1 MTGWGNNTGIR
12 VLRTRK
18 HGFVSVD
25 APYTFGGAAPSFTTV
40 PMRVPTGCPPPT
52 TTTSRTVATGCSYEH
67 SDGKCPASQPA
78 AACRTDADCAAVN
91 PADKRLTCHGVQ
103 VTCQPAGTCGT
114 GRKGGTLCAANVTK
128 TTTTGGAQLF
138 VNMQT
143 SVVGSVAVGVH
154 GDSGPYALANANAVV
169 GNSLDAAAS
178 WGGGGGRGADAAASF
193 TSSLSA
199 LAGQSVAFEVAMR
212 DAKLFSLELRC
223 GGEKK

>member
-1 MTGWGNNTGIR
+1 MYMANGYLPSADGTELYFYASGQPFTHGSDGAAHTWGSNTGVR
-12 VLRTRK
+12 LLRLRRD
-18 HGFVSVD
+18 GFVAVEAGYGD
-25 APYTFGGAAPSFTTV
+25 WNAPPTLTTV
-40 PMRVPTGCPPPT
+40 EMSVPVDCAPPN
-52 TTTSRTVATGCSYEH
+52 RTVVPGTNS
-67 SDGKCPASQPA
+67 
-78 AACRTDADCAAVN
+78 T
-91 PADKRLTCHGVQ
+91 RLSGGVQ
-103 VTCQPAGTCGT
+103 
-114 GRKGGTLCAANVTK
+114 L
-128 TTTTGGAQLF
+128 L